1 MFEWLDTLSKNP
13 TKVLVVGSA
22 NVDIVARVP
31 RLPKD
36 GESLR
41 GTSLSVVFGGKG
53 ANQAVALAR
62 IGASVEFISAVG
74 RDHYGKLMKKNF
86 SQEGIVVDAIK
97 TVSKETSGTALIFV
111 DDEGRNSIVVI
122 PGANHKLVP
131 EDLIKVKKDFEG
143 KEIYL
148 TQLELLQETVETGL
162 LIAKEKGLV
171 TIVDAG
177 PPRSISEKVFP
188 YIDIISPNETET
200 EFLVGIKPAS
210 RSDYRKCA
218 RSLLKKGVRA
228 VVLKLG
234 AKGCYYADDS
244 QEIYVPGFKI
254 KAIDTT
260 AAGDAFTAG
269 LAFAWGKAPLEEV
282 LIFANAVGAL
292 ACMKFG
298 AQPSM
303 PFPADIK
310 SFLASIRKNGG

>member
-1 MFEWLDTLSKNP
+1 MFEWINSLSKKP
-13 TKVLVVGSA
+13 QRALVVGSA

-41 GTSLSVVFGGKG
+41 GNSMSVVFGGKG

-74 RDHYGKLMKKNF
+74 GDHYGKLMKQNF
-86 SQEGIVVDAIK
+86 TREGIVVSAVK
-97 TVSKETSGTALIFV
+97 TVAGETSGTALIFV

-122 PGANHKLVP
+122 PGANYKLLP
-131 EDLIKVKKDFEG
+131 EDLVKNKRHFEG
-143 KEIYL
+143 KDVYL
-148 TQLELLQETVETGL
+148 TQLELLPETVEAGL
-162 LIAKEKGLV
+162 FLAKEKGLI

-177 PPRSISEKVFP
+177 PPRAISEKIFP

-200 EFLVGIKPAS
+200 EFLVGIKPTTKKEF
-210 RSDYRKCA
+210 RKCA
-218 RSLLKKGVRA
+218 NSLLKKGVRA
-228 VVLKLG
+228 VILKLG

-244 QEIYVPGFKI
+244 QELYVPGFKI
-254 KAIDTT
+254 KAVDTT

-269 LAFAWGKAPLEEV
+269 LAFAWGKASLDEI

-303 PFPADIK
+303 PILAEVK
-310 SFLASIRKNGG
+310 TFLNSIRKIGE